1 MDEQLL
7 QNAVTLNAA
16 ARAVGDELV
25 VDVNIVN
32 DKTGHRVPTDSP
44 LRHLIL
50 LVRASDDEGS
60 VLSQVDGP
68 RVPEWAGIGDPN
80 EGYYAGLPGKGYAR
94 ILEELWTGVSPT
106 GAYWN
111 PTRELSDNRL
121 AAFAQDNST
130 YRFTMSSEGGA
141 QVEVTL
147 LFRRAFVALMDQKGW
162 DAPDIVMAR
171 QQLLID
177 P

>member
-1 MDEQLL
+1 
-7 QNAVTLNAA
+7 
-16 ARAVGDELV
+16 
-25 VDVNIVN
+25 
-32 DKTGHRVPTDSP
+32 VPTDSP

-50 LVRASDDEGS
+50 LVRATEADGNI
-60 VLSQVDGP
+60 LSQVDGSQ
-68 RVPEWAGIGDPN
+68 VPEWAGIGDAN

-111 PTRELSDNRL
+111 PTREVSDNRL
-121 AAFAQDNST
+121 AAFAEDHST
-130 YRFTMSSEGGA
+130 YRFAAPTAGHA

-147 LFRRAFVALMDQKGW
+147 LFRRAFIALTDQKGW
-162 DAPDIVMAR
+162 DDPDIVMAR
-171 QQLLID
+171 QRIEITSG